1 MEEQSSLKAK
11 MKQLS
16 AGSSSSRC
24 SSSLEALSPAA
35 GCHSQTSGAL
45 LSACWGISDLSPRHA
60 RTHTYTHTRA
70 RAYTR
75 VLLTHCRLL
84 ERLAEERACALTLAE
99 GRREVIEVRQRD
111 GSFFADEGGGF
122 NALLRYYGVC
132 VF

>member
-1 MEEQSSLKAK
+1 
-11 MKQLS
+11 MKLYHP
-16 AGSSSSRC
+16 
-24 SSSLEALSPAA
+24 LPAA
-35 GCHSQTSGAL
+35 AL
-45 LSACWGISDLSPRHA
+45 RQAGLSCQRAGESPTLARDMRAHT
-60 RTHTYTHTRA
+60 RTHTHA

>member
-35 GCHSQTSGAL
+35 GCRSQTSGAL

-70 RAYTR
+70 RIHAGPP
-75 VLLTHCRLL
+75 HCRLL

>member
-35 GCHSQTSGAL
+35 AL
-45 LSACWGISDLSPRHA
+45 RQAGLSCQRAGESPTLPRDM
-60 RTHTYTHTRA
+60 RTHTHTHTRA
-70 RAYTR
+70 RVYTR

-111 GSFFADEGGGF
+111 GSF
-122 NALLRYYGVC
+122 LRMKEAGLMRC
-132 VF
+132 